1 MQCPKCKKAFPP
13 EKSFCPYDGS
23 ALINASQVD
32 FVSFQIDNKYQIDE
46 KIGEGTTGTIYKATH
61 LQLQAPVAIKLM
73 RKDLVN
79 NPTAVERFRR
89 EAYAAMKIR
98 HPNAIAVTDFGI
110 TSDDLVYVVMEFLV
124 GISLSER
131 LKEKPRLSILEANNV
146 IQQICAV
153 LNVAHKR
160 GIVHRDLKPDNI
172 FLHKEDGQ
180 EIVKVVDFGIA
191 KLIQV
196 LDGINASDITGMGSV
211 IGTPHY
217 ISPEQCTARA
227 VDPRSDIYSV
237 GIILYRILTG
247 MLPFDGPNSIAV
259 IYKQVTEIPTPLYEV
274 CPDIPPIINAVVSHA
289 LEKDPDKRPQDI
301 TTFARELSAA
311 VQTVSNQEFMTAF
324 SSATDLDL
332 EAAVLLT
339 LDPSGSSLD
348 YSASRSRSTGTTGRL
363 DLDTVI
369 NTSVSTSA
377 SASTPITTPTT
388 TPTQATT
395 VETVKAV
402 STSHALEFVPAGQ
415 HFLHGNFPECDLISV
430 IHTLIG
436 LQLTGTL
443 LVYTARGT
451 AHEVAKNKVKELPPP
466 PFCSIYFE
474 NGNVLSSKLG
484 VRVGREAFFQ
494 LFQMPVE
501 GSYIFRPAFYLD
513 ELRNLEPV
521 IESGEDLWD
530 ESIALKT
537 ELTEYKEIFPDLF
550 ARFEILTNKLSWQD
564 KSTSSLAETLWYL
577 AQQPDMNL
585 AQMLARS
592 PCCNAKTYRIIN
604 LLESTGQISLI
615 LSEDY

>member
-23 ALINASQVD
+23 ALVNATQVD

-79 NPTAVERFRR
+79 NPTAIERFRR

-124 GISLSER
+124 GTSLSER
-131 LKEKPRLSILEANNV
+131 LKEKPRLSLLEANNI

-196 LDGINASDITGMGSV
+196 LDGISASDITGMGSV

-227 VDPRSDIYSV
+227 VDPRSDIYSI

-247 MLPFDGPNSIAV
+247 VLPFEGPNSIAV
-259 IYKQVTEIPTPLYEV
+259 IYKQVTEMPAPLYEV
-274 CPDIPPIINAVVSHA
+274 CPDIPPILNAVVAHA

-301 TTFARELSAA
+301 TTFARELAA
-311 VQTVSNQEFMTAF
+311 AIQIVTEQEFMKAF
-324 SSATDLDL
+324 SSATDQDL

-348 YSASRSRSTGTTGRL
+348 YSAASRFRSERSTGSTGRL
-363 DLDTVI
+363 DVEAALA
-369 NTSVSTSA
+369 NATSTATATGTATAPVGA
-377 SASTPITTPTT
+377 EPAKTPAPIAP
-388 TPTQATT
+388 
-395 VETVKAV
+395 
-402 STSHALEFVPAGQ
+402 EFVPAEQ
-415 HFLHGNFPECDLISV
+415 QFLHGNFPECDLISV

-451 AHEVAKNKVKELPPP
+451 AHEIAKNKIKELPPP
-466 PFCSIYFE
+466 AFCSIYFE
-474 NGNVLSSKLG
+474 NGNILSSKLG

-501 GSYIFRPAFYLD
+501 GSYIFRPAFYFD

-521 IESGEDLWD
+521 IESGVDLWD

-537 ELTEYKEIFPDLF
+537 ELAEYKEIFPDIF
-550 ARFEILTNKLSWQD
+550 AKFEVLASKLTWQD
-564 KSTSSLAETLWYL
+564 KTTQHLAETIWYL
-577 AQQPDMNL
+577 AQQSDMNL
-585 AQMLARS
+585 SQILARS
-592 PCCNAKTYRIIN
+592 PSCNAKTYRIIN
-604 LLESTGQISLI
+604 LLESTGQLSLV

>member
-1 MQCPKCKKAFPP
+1 MLMRCPKCKKAFPP

-23 ALINASQVD
+23 ALASAAQTD

-61 LQLQAPVAIKLM
+61 LQLQAPVAVKLM

-110 TSDDLVYVVMEFLV
+110 TSDDMVYVVMEFLV

-131 LKEKPRLSILEANNV
+131 LKEKPRLSILEANNI

-196 LDGINASDITGMGSV
+196 LDGMTASDLTGMGSV

-237 GIILYRILTG
+237 GIVLYRILSG
-247 MLPFDGPNSIAV
+247 VLPFEGPNSIAV
-259 IYKQVTEIPTPLYEV
+259 IYKQVTEIPPPLYSV
-274 CPDIPPIINAVVSHA
+274 CPDIPPIINAVVAHA

-324 SSATDLDL
+324 SSATDKDL

-348 YSASRSRSTGTTGRL
+348 YSASRFRSERIGTTGRL
-363 DLDTVI
+363 DFEA
-369 NTSVSTSA
+369 TST
-377 SASTPITTPTT
+377 TPLTPTT
-388 TPTQATT
+388 TASEPVKPSPTH
-395 VETVKAV
+395 V
-402 STSHALEFVPAGQ
+402 SEFIPAEQ
-415 HFLHGNFPECDLISV
+415 NFLHGNFPECDLVSV
-430 IHTLIG
+430 FHTLIG
-436 LQLTGTL
+436 LELTGSL
-443 LVYTARGT
+443 LVYTARGI
-451 AHEVAKNKVKELPPP
+451 AHEIAKNKIKELPPP

-474 NGNVLSSKLG
+474 QGNILSSKLG
-484 VRVGREAFFQ
+484 VRVGKEA
-494 LFQMPVE
+494 
-501 GSYIFRPAFYLD
+501 
-513 ELRNLEPV
+513 
-521 IESGEDLWD
+521 
-530 ESIALKT
+530 
-537 ELTEYKEIFPDLF
+537 
-550 ARFEILTNKLSWQD
+550 
-564 KSTSSLAETLWYL
+564 
-577 AQQPDMNL
+577 
-585 AQMLARS
+585 
-592 PCCNAKTYRIIN
+592 
-604 LLESTGQISLI
+604 
-615 LSEDY
+615 

>member
-1 MQCPKCKKAFPP
+1 MLMQCPKCKKAFPP

-23 ALINASQVD
+23 ALVNATQAD

-61 LQLQAPVAIKLM
+61 LQLQAPVAVKLM

-131 LKEKPRLSILEANNV
+131 LKEKPRLSILEANNI

-172 FLHKEDGQ
+172 FLHKEDGL

-196 LDGINASDITGMGSV
+196 LDGMTASDLTGMGSV

-247 MLPFDGPNSIAV
+247 VLPFEGPNSIAV
-259 IYKQVTEIPTPLYEV
+259 IYKQVTEMPAPLYEV
-274 CPDIPPIINAVVSHA
+274 CPELPPIINAVVMRA

-311 VQTVSNQEFMTAF
+311 VQTVTNQEFMTAF
-324 SSATDLDL
+324 SSATDQDL

-348 YSASRSRSTGTTGRL
+348 YSASRFRSERIGSTGPL
-363 DLDTVI
+363 DLQAAI
-369 NTSVSTSA
+369 NS
-377 SASTPITTPTT
+377 PTT
-388 TPTQATT
+388 TTGEVVKPTP
-395 VETVKAV
+395 
-402 STSHALEFVPAGQ
+402 SPALEFIPAEQ
-415 HFLHGNFPECDLISV
+415 HFLHGNFPECDLVSV

-436 LQLTGTL
+436 LELTGTL

-451 AHEVAKNKVKELPPP
+451 AHEIAKTKVKELPPP
-466 PFCSIYFE
+466 PFCSMYLE
-474 NGNVLSSKLG
+474 QGNILSSKLG
-484 VRVGREAFFQ
+484 VRVGKEAFFQ

-501 GSYIFRPAFYLD
+501 GSYIFRPALYLD

-521 IESGEDLWD
+521 IESGQDLWN
-530 ESIALKT
+530 ESIALKA
-537 ELTEYKEIFPDLF
+537 ELAEYKEIFPDLF
-550 ARFEILTNKLSWQD
+550 ATFEILVSKLTWQD
-564 KSTSSLAETLWYL
+564 KVTDSLAQTLWYL

-592 PCCNAKTYRIIN
+592 PSCNAKTYRIIN
-604 LLESTGQISLI
+604 LLESTGQLSLTDS
-615 LSEDY
+615 SESY

>member
-1 MQCPKCKKAFPP
+1 MLMQCPKCRKAFPT

-23 ALINASQVD
+23 ALVNATQTE
-32 FVSFQIDNKYQIDE
+32 FESFQIDNKYQIEE
-46 KIGEGTTGTIYKATH
+46 KIGEGTTGTIYRATH

-73 RKDLVN
+73 RRDLVN
-79 NPTAVERFRR
+79 NPTAIERFRR

-124 GISLSER
+124 GSSLSER
-131 LKEKPRLSILEANNV
+131 LNEKPRLSILEANNI

-196 LDGINASDITGMGSV
+196 LDGMTASDITGMGSV

-217 ISPEQCTARA
+217 ISPEQCTARS

-237 GIILYRILTG
+237 GIILYRMLTG
-247 MLPFDGPNSIAV
+247 KLPFDGPNSIAV
-259 IYKQVTEIPTPLYEV
+259 IYKQVTELPPPLYEI
-274 CPDIPPIINAVVSHA
+274 CPDISPILNAVVTHA
-289 LEKDPDKRPQDI
+289 LEKEPEKRPQDI
-301 TTFARELSAA
+301 AAFARELSAA
-311 VQTVSNQEFMTAF
+311 VKTLSDQEFMNAF
-324 SSATDLDL
+324 SAATDQDL

-339 LDPSGSSLD
+339 LDPTGSSLD
-348 YSASRSRSTGTTGRL
+348 NSSGRTVRSGALTPPPTL
-363 DLDTVI
+363 TVEPSKAI
-369 NTSVSTSA
+369 I
-377 SASTPITTPTT
+377 TPI
-388 TPTQATT
+388 
-395 VETVKAV
+395 
-402 STSHALEFVPAGQ
+402 SSEFVPVNQ

-443 LVYTARGT
+443 LVYTARGE
-451 AHEVAKNKVKELPPP
+451 AHEIATNKVNELPPP

-474 NGNVLSSKLG
+474 QGNVLSSKLG
-484 VRVGREAFFQ
+484 VRVGKEAFYQ

-513 ELRNLEPV
+513 ELRNLEPI
-521 IESGEDLWD
+521 IESGQDLWN
-530 ESIALKT
+530 ESIALKN
-537 ELTEYKEIFPDLF
+537 ELEEYKEIFPDLF
-550 ARFEILTNKLSWQD
+550 VMFDIHSNKLSWQD
-564 KSTSSLAETLWYL
+564 KTVSSLAETIWFL
-577 AQQPDMNL
+577 AQQPNMNL

-592 PCCNAKTYRIIN
+592 PSCNAKTYRIVN

-615 LSEDY
+615 DDSSEGY

>member
-1 MQCPKCKKAFPP
+1 MLMQCPKCKKAFPP

-23 ALINASQVD
+23 ALVNATQAD

-79 NPTAVERFRR
+79 NPTAIERFRR

-110 TSDDLVYVVMEFLV
+110 TSDDLVYVVMEFLI
-124 GISLSER
+124 GTSLSER
-131 LKEKPRLSILEANNV
+131 LKEKPRLGLLEANNI

-196 LDGINASDITGMGSV
+196 LDGISASDLTGMGSV

-247 MLPFDGPNSIAV
+247 ILPFDGPNSIAV
-259 IYKQVTEIPTPLYEV
+259 IYKQVTEMPIPLYEV
-274 CPDIPPIINAVVSHA
+274 CPDIPPLLNAVVAHA

-301 TTFARELSAA
+301 TTLARELAAA
-311 VQTVSNQEFMTAF
+311 VQSVTEQEFMKAF

-348 YSASRSRSTGTTGRL
+348 YSAATRPRNTGSTGRL
-363 DLDTVI
+363 EIEAALNASSAATATATAATNPDT
-369 NTSVSTSA
+369 
-377 SASTPITTPTT
+377 PKTTPS
-388 TPTQATT
+388 TQ
-395 VETVKAV
+395 
-402 STSHALEFVPAGQ
+402 LEFIPAEQ
-415 HFLHGNFPECDLISV
+415 QFLHGNFPECDLISV

-443 LVYTARGT
+443 LVYTARGI
-451 AHEVAKNKVKELPPP
+451 AHEIAKNKIKELPPP

-521 IESGEDLWD
+521 IESGIDLWD

-550 ARFEILTNKLSWQD
+550 AKFEISASKLSWQD
-564 KSTSSLAETLWYL
+564 KTTNSLAETIWYL
-577 AQQPDMNL
+577 AQQEDMNL
-585 AQMLARS
+585 SQILARS
-592 PCCNAKTYRIIN
+592 PSCNAKTYRIIN
-604 LLESTGQISLI
+604 LLESTGQLSLI
-615 LSEDY
+615 YSEEY